1 MDMGSGA
8 GNGRRLGCRGRG
20 SSCSVLLSFLVS
32 LLPTQLRDVKE
43 GGEERGGEGRY
54 HFHSSADTKMN
65 PKACFVVLAAV
76 VVAVLLGTFARR
88 IGIVRSRV

>member
-1 MDMGSGA
+1 VDMGSGA
-8 GNGRRLGCRGRG
+8 GNGRRLGCPGRG
-20 SSCSVLLSFLVS
+20 SSCSV
-32 LLPTQLRDVKE
+32 
-43 GGEERGGEGRY
+43 

-65 PKACFVVLAAV
+65 PKACFVVLVAV

>member
-20 SSCSVLLSFLVS
+20 SSCSV
-32 LLPTQLRDVKE
+32 
-43 GGEERGGEGRY
+43 

-76 VVAVLLGTFARR
+76 VVVAVLLGTFARR

>member
-1 MDMGSGA
+1 MGSGA

-20 SSCSVLLSFLVS
+20 SLCSVLLSVLVS

-43 GGEERGGEGRY
+43 GGEEKY

-65 PKACFVVLAAV
+65 PKACFVVLAAA
-76 VVAVLLGTFARR
+76 VVAVLLGTFAQR
-88 IGIVRSRV
+88 IGTVRSRA